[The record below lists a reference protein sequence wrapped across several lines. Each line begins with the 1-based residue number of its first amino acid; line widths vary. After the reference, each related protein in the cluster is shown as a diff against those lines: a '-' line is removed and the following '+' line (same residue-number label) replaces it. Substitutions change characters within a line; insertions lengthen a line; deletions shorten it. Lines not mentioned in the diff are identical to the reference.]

1 MKFKLIQ
8 CHFIIKNISSYI
20 RINGNV
26 NINLITAK
34 MLSMDAGFELRG
46 DVNYMRNTDVSKGLS
61 LCSKWALEQ
70 SNISFMVTKN
80 YPIQVKYRYATT

>member
-1 MKFKLIQ
+1 MKLKLIQ
-8 CHFIIKNISSYI
+8 FHFIIKNISSYI

-26 NINLITAK
+26 NINLINAK
-34 MLSMDAGFELRG
+34 IMLSMDAGFELRG
-46 DVNYMRNTDVSKGLS
+46 GVNYMRNTDVLKGLS

-80 YPIQVKYRYATT
+80 YP